1 MSNTMSSRRM
11 DGPEGAYPR
20 ATPSPAVAQPGRITP
35 WKRYAAYLRTPPE
48 LALTWNDRETG
59 ARAWLVINSL
69 RGGAAG
75 GGTRMRIGLEPR
87 EVTYLAKAMELKFAI
102 SGPAIGGAK
111 NGIDFDPA
119 DARKA
124 DVLERWYR
132 ALAPIL
138 RDRYGTGGD
147 LNVDEVLDVIPA
159 FERIGLG
166 HPQDG
171 VVRGHLQPDDVAY
184 ARVHERLSEG
194 VSAIVPDVTGPLG
207 TMAVADLITG
217 FGVAAA
223 VRRWHESR
231 GRDLHGVRI
240 ALEGFGNVGAA
251 CGLYLARAGAR
262 IVAIRDAR
270 RTLLDQDG
278 LQASDVEE
286 LLARRTLKLLPADD
300 PRTMP
305 NAESTSFHDTP
316 ADVFVC
322 AAMSESL
329 TPPVL
334 DRLEHAGVRVLACG
348 ANQPFREAKLGA
360 TRVAQNAD
368 RRFAVLADI
377 VANCGMARTF
387 SYLME
392 PDAGTSATQIFA
404 ATNGTIGDTLDEV
417 IARAGQHDRDLLAAT
432 LALTLDRIGAR

>member
-1 MSNTMSSRRM
+1 MSSATPR
-11 DGPEGAYPR
+11 GAEGAEGAYRGAATRGVVAR
-20 ATPSPAVAQPGRITP
+20 AGRTSP

-59 ARAWLVINSL
+59 ARAWLVINST

-102 SGPAIGGAK
+102 SGPPIGGAK

-119 DARKA
+119 DPRKG
-124 DVLERWYR
+124 DVLERWYH

-138 RDRYGTGGD
+138 RERYGTGGD

-159 FERIGLG
+159 FERVGLG

-171 VVRGHLQPDDVAY
+171 VVRGHLRPDAAAY
-184 ARVHERLSEG
+184 ERVHARLGAG
-194 VSAIVPDVTGPLG
+194 VSAVVGDVLGPRG
-207 TMAVADLITG
+207 PMTVADLITG
-217 FGVAAA
+217 YGVAAA
-223 VRRWHESR
+223 VRRWHENR
-231 GRDLHGVRI
+231 GADLSGVRVV
-240 ALEGFGNVGAA
+240 LEGFGNVGAA

-270 RTLLDQDG
+270 RTLLDPAG
-278 LQASDVEE
+278 LDAHAIEA
-286 LLARRTLKLLPADD
+286 LLAGCSQKLLPADD
-300 PRTMP
+300 ARTVP
-305 NAESTSFHDTP
+305 NAECTTFHDTP

-322 AAMSESL
+322 AAISESL

-348 ANQPFREAKLGA
+348 ANQPFRETKLGT

-368 RRFAVLADI
+368 RRFAVLADV

-392 PDAGTSATQIFA
+392 SDA
-404 ATNGTIGDTLDEV
+404 ATDAPTIFRAVDATIVETIDEV
-417 IARAGQHDRDLLAAT
+417 VARAGGHDRDLLAAT

>member
-1 MSNTMSSRRM
+1 MGRRSTEGA
-11 DGPEGAYPR
+11 DGAYPR
-20 ATPSPAVAQPGRITP
+20 ATGRPPVARPARLSP

-48 LALTWNDRETG
+48 LAITWNDRETG

-75 GGTRMRIGLEPR
+75 GGTRMRIGLEQR

-111 NGIDFDPA
+111 NGIDFDPS
-119 DARKA
+119 DPRKS
-124 DVLERWYR
+124 DVIERWYR

-184 ARVHERLSEG
+184 ARVHERLSAG
-194 VSAIVPDVTGPLG
+194 VSADVPDVAGPLG
-207 TMAVADLITG
+207 TMTVADLITG
-217 FGVAAA
+217 YGVAAA
-223 VRRWHESR
+223 VRRWHES
-231 GRDLHGVRI
+231 GGADLHGVRVV
-240 ALEGFGNVGAA
+240 LEGFGNVGAA
-251 CGLYLARAGAR
+251 CALYLARTGAR

-270 RTLLDQDG
+270 RTLLAPGG
-278 LQASDVEE
+278 LTARDVEE

-300 PRTMP
+300 ARTVP
-305 NAESTSFHDTP
+305 NAECTTFHDTP

-334 DRLEHAGVRVLACG
+334 DRLELAGVRVLACG

-392 PDAGTSATQIFA
+392 PHASTDAASIFA
-404 ATNGTIGDTLDEV
+404 AVDATIVDTVDEA
-417 IARAGQHDRDLLAAT
+417 IARAGHPDRDLLAAT